1 MVLLSTIACRL
12 IRARSLVVASFAA
25 DGTCNWGQTYFV
37 CEVVSFLAVLVVV
50 LVPAVPLS
58 RHHFQLFPNRP
69 GRHFLEGA
77 LHKLKCVV
85 GVYQVHKNI
94 GELFFFPFSE
104 DCTCV
109 ATGVQKVLPDTTTAP
124 LEVWLHNVMRSCPP
138 FPVTGYTSSE
148 SSTTNDGSTSLK
160 SPHQPPT
167 QAQSSMQLHPTF
179 F

>member
-1 MVLLSTIACRL
+1 MEHVIGDSYNSTNLLRLQSCFVLGRPDCCFGAGG
-12 IRARSLVVASFAA
+12 SLVTPS
-25 DGTCNWGQTYFV
+25 
-37 CEVVSFLAVLVVV
+37 
-50 LVPAVPLS
+50 
-58 RHHFQLFPNRP
+58 FQLFPNRP

-104 DCTCV
+104 DCTCM

-138 FPVTGYTSSE
+138 FPVTSNTSSE
-148 SSTTNDGSTSLK
+148 SSTTNEGSLK